1 MRAFRCKSGFT
12 LLEILVVV
20 LIITIL
26 ATVVGVKVAGKP
38 GEARIATAESQ
49 IVNFRTALNLYR
61 MDNGRLPTAAQGL
74 VALVEKPVMQ
84 PVPEKYPSG
93 GYLESLNLPTDP
105 WGSPYVYIVPGP
117 SGIPY
122 DIISY
127 GADTEPGGTGEEADI
142 VLSQM

>member
-1 MRAFRCKSGFT
+1 MRASDCKSGFT

-26 ATVVGVKVAGKP
+26 ATVVGVNVAQKP
-38 GEARIATAESQ
+38 GETRVATAETQ

-61 MDNGRLPTAAQGL
+61 LDNGRLPTVAQGL
-74 VALVEKPVMQ
+74 EALVERPSLQ

-93 GYLESLNLPTDP
+93 GYLDSINLPPDP
-105 WGSPYVYIVPGP
+105 WGNPYVYVVPGP
-117 SGIPY
+117 SGMPC

-127 GADTEPGGTGEEADI
+127 GADSEPGGTGEDADI
-142 VLSQM
+142 ILSQM

>member
-1 MRAFRCKSGFT
+1 MRVFRCDDGFT

-26 ATVVGVKVAGKP
+26 ATVVGVNVAQKP
-38 GEARIATAESQ
+38 GQARVATAESQ
-49 IVNFRTALNLYR
+49 IVNLRTALNLYR

-74 VALVEKPVMQ
+74 AALVEKPLMQ

-93 GYLESLNLPTDP
+93 GYLESINLPTDP

-117 SGIPY
+117 SGTPY

-127 GADTEPGGTGEEADI
+127 GADAEPGGTGEEADI
-142 VLSQM
+142 ILSEM